1 MKMKTLPFMFL
12 VMTFS
17 VFLAITVFTPSTVKP
32 EAAEPPSTST
42 AGVVHAYLASRG
54 VDSTYEECAS
64 KLRSDDLDGVYDC
77 LRVFVPMDK
86 TVIKVC
92 GNDMRYLPYGSL
104 VYTGEWRIFTYASE
118 LTARYSD
125 ADGASVELPVSELE
139 VAYTKHG
146 KRAIYI
152 TDRGYLP

>member
-32 EAAEPPSTST
+32 EAAEPPST
-42 AGVVHAYLASRG
+42 AGAVHAYLSSRG
-54 VDSTYEECAS
+54 VDSTYDACYAN
-64 KLRSDDLDGVYDC
+64 LRSDDIDGVYDC
-77 LRVFVPMDK
+77 IRVFVPLDK
-86 TVIKVC
+86 TVVKLE
-92 GNDMRYLPYGSL
+92 GNDMRYLPYGTL
-104 VYTGEWRIFTYASE
+104 IYTGEWRTFTFASE

-125 ADGASVELPVSELE
+125 KDGMTVELPVSELE
-139 VAYTKHG
+139 AAYTQHG
-146 KRAIYI
+146 KKAIYV